1 MFPCFHRWF
10 RTLIWLTSAM
20 AATGYSNTATAAQP
34 EMARL
39 GPENLAIIVNTAD
52 PLSIRVAE
60 YYKKRRRIPES
71 NIIRVQFSAGI
82 STLTRQEFERVKAE
96 ADRATPAH
104 VQAYALAWTKPFR
117 VGCMSITTAFAV
129 GFDPAFCASTKP
141 CGPTRPSPYFNSASR
156 RPHDDYGLRPAMLL
170 AGESFE
176 QIKKLIDRG
185 VAADAG
191 FPSGTGY
198 LLSTSDK
205 ARNVRAAAYADI
217 IPHYSGTPLDLRLVK
232 ADFIRDRKKV
242 LFYFTGV
249 KQVQALDTVRF
260 LPGAIADHLTSAG
273 GFLTDS
279 GDQMSSLRWLE
290 AGATG
295 SYGAVVEPCNFPAKF
310 PHPGIVIQ
318 RYLSGETLIES
329 YWKSVAWPGEGLFI
343 GEPLAAPYAQRA
355 DINHR

>member
-1 MFPCFHRWF
+1 MTIPHIRLWF
-10 RTLIWLTSAM
+10 RALIWLTSTM
-20 AATGYSNTATAAQP
+20 AASGYPIPVAASQP

-39 GPENLAIIVNTAD
+39 GPENLAVIVNTAD

-60 YYKKRRRIPES
+60 YYKKRRRIPEN
-71 NIIRVQFSAGI
+71 NIIRVKFSAGI

-96 ADRATPAH
+96 VDHATPAH

-117 VGCMSITTAFAV
+117 VGCMSITTAFAA
-129 GFDPAFCASTKP
+129 GFNPAFCASIRP

-156 RPHDDYGLRPAMLL
+156 RPHDDHGLRPAMLL
-170 AGESFE
+170 AGESFK
-176 QIKKLIDRG
+176 QVKKLIDRG

-191 FPSGTGY
+191 FPRATGY

-205 ARNVRAAAYADI
+205 ARNVRAATYADI
-217 IPHYSGTPLDLRLVK
+217 IPQYSHGPLNLQLIK
-232 ADFIRDRKKV
+232 ADFIRHRKRV

-249 KQVQALDTVRF
+249 KQVQALDTIRF
-260 LPGAIADHLTSAG
+260 LPGAIADHLTSG
-273 GFLTDS
+273 GGQLTGS

-318 RYLSGETLIES
+318 RYLGGETLIES
-329 YWKSVAWPGEGLFI
+329 YWKSEAWPGEGLFI
-343 GEPLAAPYAQRA
+343 GEPLAAPFAGKAR
-355 DINHR
+355 

>member
-1 MFPCFHRWF
+1 MTNLHFHRWF
-10 RTLIWLTSAM
+10 RTLVWFASAT
-20 AATGYSNTATAAQP
+20 AITGYSISATAVQP
-34 EMARL
+34 EIARL
-39 GPENLAIIVNTAD
+39 GPENLAVIVNTAD

-60 YYKKRRRIPES
+60 YYKKRRHIPEN

-104 VQAYALAWTKPFR
+104 VQVYALAWTKPFR

-129 GFDPAFCASTKP
+129 GFDPAYCASTKP
-141 CGPTRPSPYFNSASR
+141 CGPTRPSPYFNSTSR
-156 RPHDDYGLRPAMLL
+156 RPHDDHGLRPAMLL

-176 QIKKLIDRG
+176 QVKKLIDRG
-185 VAADAG
+185 VAADAS
-191 FPSGTGY
+191 FPRATGY

-205 ARNVRAAAYADI
+205 ARNVRAAAFADI
-217 IPHYSGTPLDLRLVK
+217 ITHYSGAPLDLRLVK
-232 ADFIRDRKKV
+232 ADFIRDRKRV
-242 LFYFTGV
+242 LFYFTGI
-249 KQVQALDTVRF
+249 KQVQALETIRF

-273 GFLTDS
+273 GHLTDS

-310 PHPGIVIQ
+310 PHPGIVMQ
-318 RYLSGETLIES
+318 RYLGGETLIES
-329 YWKSVAWPGEGLFI
+329 YWKSVTWPGEGLFI
-343 GEPLAAPYAQRA
+343 GEPLAAPFAGQA
-355 DINHR
+355 H

>member
-1 MFPCFHRWF
+1 MVV
-10 RTLIWLTSAM
+10 
-20 AATGYSNTATAAQP
+20 TGYSIPAVAAQP

-60 YYKKRRRIPES
+60 YYKKRRRIPEN
-71 NIIRVQFSAGI
+71 NIIRVKFSAGI

-96 ADRATPAH
+96 VDRATPAH

-117 VGCMSITTAFAV
+117 VGCMSITTAFAA
-129 GFDPAFCASTKP
+129 GFDRAFCASVKS
-141 CGPTRPSPYFNSASR
+141 CGPTRPSPYFNSTSR
-156 RPHDDYGLRPAMLL
+156 RPHDDHGQRPAMLL

-176 QIKKLIDRG
+176 QVKKLIDRG

-191 FPSGTGY
+191 FPRATGY

-205 ARNVRAAAYADI
+205 ARNVRAATYADI
-217 IPHYSGTPLDLRLVK
+217 IPRYSRSPLDLRLVK
-232 ADFIRDRKKV
+232 ADFIRDRKRV
-242 LFYFTGV
+242 LFYFTGI
-249 KQVQALDTVRF
+249 KQVQALDTIRF

-279 GDQMSSLRWLE
+279 GNQMSSLRWLE

-310 PHPGIVIQ
+310 PHPDIVIQ

-343 GEPLAAPYAQRA
+343 GEPLAAPFAGNA
-355 DINHR
+355 H